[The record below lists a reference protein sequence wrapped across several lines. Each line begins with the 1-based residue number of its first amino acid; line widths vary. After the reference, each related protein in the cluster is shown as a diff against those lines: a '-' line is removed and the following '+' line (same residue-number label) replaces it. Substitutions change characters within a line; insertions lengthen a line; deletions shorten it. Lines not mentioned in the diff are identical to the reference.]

1 MMKFGGDSA
10 VQLCGQSAL
19 LLFYAEA
26 KGKGVSRTVG
36 FGV

>member
-1 MMKFGGDSA
+1 MMEIDGDSA
-10 VQLCGQSAL
+10 VQLCGLSAL

-26 KGKGVSRTVG
+26 KGKRVSRTVG